1 MATQRLHTE
10 QCLER
15 SGRRSRQAEQKR
27 AGSKPPPAPPRSDSS
42 MMVCGHRRVSRWR
55 GGRGQGGGG
64 CGRSLTRNLSARLAV
79 MTPGSLR
86 HERRKVYQS
95 ASELSRKPA
104 VAAPLTTG
112 AMNASH
118 VM

>member
-42 MMVCGHRRVSRWR
+42 MMVCGRRRVSEGGAA
-55 GGRGQGGGG
+55 GGRG

-86 HERRKVYQS
+86 QERRKVYQS

-104 VAAPLTTG
+104 VAAPLTAG
-112 AMNASH
+112 ATTASH